1 MAASFKSTATRCS
14 INKKSKHKRYWKML
28 TVQEIAQ
35 RLRVEHKTVRSLIK
49 SGKLKAVRLGRSL
62 RIREADYE
70 QFLEE
75 KLVKA

>member
-1 MAASFKSTATRCS
+1 
-14 INKKSKHKRYWKML
+14 ML

-75 KLVKA
+75 NLVKA